1 MKVLSKTP
9 TLIMELCFRYFEA
22 LLLDLHIF
30 IILPKKKN
38 EIMLLT

>member
-1 MKVLSKTP
+1 MRVLSKTP

-22 LLLDLHIF
+22 LLLDPHIF
-30 IILPKKKN
+30 LILPKKKN